1 MTLFEELKA
10 RNLVA
15 QTTDEDAVRKL
26 LDEGEST
33 FYIGFDPTADSL
45 HVGHFVAMIVMAH
58 MQRHGHH
65 PIALF
70 GGGTGLIGDPSG
82 KSDMRK
88 MLTKETVDHN
98 IACFVRQMSRLIDFG
113 EGKARMVNNGDWLLN
128 LNYIDFLRDVGVHFS
143 VNRMLSFECYKQ
155 RLERGLSFFELNYML
170 MQSYDFYMLNKMYGC
185 NLELGGDDQWSNI
198 IGGVELVR
206 KKDQKEAFGMTFNL
220 LLTSEGKK
228 MGKTESGAVW
238 LDPEKTSPYD
248 FYQYWRNVDDA
259 DVINCMRMLTFVP
272 LEEIEEFSKLEG
284 SALNPVKER
293 LAFELTTLIHGR
305 EEAEKAQGAARALF
319 GGGGDAT
326 DMPATVLTPDDLA
339 DGSIGL
345 LDLMVSCGL
354 APSKGEA
361 RRLVM
366 QGGVSLDDEKATDIA
381 MTVSAD
387 ALRKGIVIRKGKK
400 VYHKVS
406 L

>member
-26 LDEGEST
+26 LNEGEST

-284 SALNPVKER
+284 SALKER